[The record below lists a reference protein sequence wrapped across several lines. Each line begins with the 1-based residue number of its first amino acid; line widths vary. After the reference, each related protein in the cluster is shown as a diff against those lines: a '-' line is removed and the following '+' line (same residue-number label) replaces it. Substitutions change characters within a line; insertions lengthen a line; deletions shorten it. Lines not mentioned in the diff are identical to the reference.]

1 MALINIIRDYKYLF
15 LQLVERDFKTKY
27 KRSVLGVLWSLLNPL
42 FLMLVQYIV
51 FSNLF
56 RFEIEHYVIYL
67 LIGII
72 FFTFF
77 NDATS
82 QSMASIVM
90 NAPLITKVYVPK
102 YIFPISKVVSIEI
115 NFVISLVILFLAVL
129 LNGLTLKPVMLLL
142 IVPVIGITIFS
153 MGMGLLLSAFMVYFR
168 DMQFLYGIIT
178 TMWQYLTPIFYPESI
193 LADKVAIALK
203 INPLYHLIKFAR
215 TVVIDGIV
223 PSAMEFACCLILPI
237 IIFVICCIIFR
248 KMQRNFVLY
257 L

>member
-1 MALINIIRDYKYLF
+1 MTIINIIRNYKYLF
-15 LQLVERDFKTKY
+15 QQLVQRDFKTKY

-42 FLMLVQYIV
+42 FLMTVQYVV
-51 FSNLF
+51 FSNMF
-56 RFEIEHYVIYL
+56 RFEIDHYVIYL

-77 NDATS
+77 NDATG

-102 YIFPISKVVSIEI
+102 YIFPIAKVVSIEI
-115 NFVISLVILFLAVL
+115 NFVISLGILLLAVL
-129 LNGLTLKPVMLLL
+129 LNGLTLKPVMLL
-142 IVPVIGITIFS
+142 IVVPVIGITIFC
-153 MGMGLLLSAFMVYFR
+153 MGMGLILSALMVYFR

-178 TMWQYLTPIFYPESI
+178 TMWMYLTPIFYPESL

-203 INPLYHLIKFAR
+203 VNPMYHLIKFTR
-215 TVVIDGIV
+215 TVIIDGVV
-223 PSAMEFACCLILPI
+223 PSAIDFACCLLIPVAVFL
-237 IIFVICCIIFR
+237 VCTAIFR
-248 KMQRNFVLY
+248 KLQRNFVLY